1 MSHDRTL
8 LDDERLLGALDVV
21 LETGALQRESL
32 DEDVVVE
39 YKSRGE
45 LVTEVDSRSQERI
58 VAHLRREFPT
68 HGVLAEEGA
77 TADDRRRCRWIVD
90 PLDGTTNYY
99 HGFPTFSISV
109 ALEVDG
115 TLELGIVYDVPGDDV
130 YTGIRGSGAF
140 RERTPITVS
149 EESALE
155 RSLVGTGFD
164 VDTTPSVE
172 TLAAIVETT
181 QGVRRTGS
189 AALDLI
195 HVATGRTEGFYQGGL
210 SPWDVAAGAVIVR
223 EAGGRITD
231 YGGTGGL
238 AGLESGDIVASN
250 GLVHDALRNRV
261 R

>member
-1 MSHDRTL
+1 MSHDRTP
-8 LDDERLLGALDVV
+8 LDDDRLLRALEVV

-32 DEDVVVE
+32 REDVVAE

-45 LVTEVDSRSQERI
+45 LVTEVDRRSQELI
-58 VAHLRREFPT
+58 VEHLRREFPT
-68 HGVLAEEGA
+68 HGVLAEEG
-77 TADDRRRCRWIVD
+77 TTVDEERRRRWIVD

-99 HGFPTFSISV
+99 HGYPTFSISV

-115 TLELGIVYDVPGDDV
+115 ALELGIVYDVPGDDV
-130 YTGIRGSGAF
+130 YTGRRGSGAF

-155 RSLVGTGFD
+155 RSLVATGFA
-164 VDTTPSVE
+164 VDTAPPVE
-172 TLAAIVETT
+172 TLAAVVEAT

-195 HVATGRTEGFYQGGL
+195 HVATGRTEGFYQRGL
-210 SPWDVAAGAVIVR
+210 SPWDVAGGTVLVR
-223 EAGGRITD
+223 EAGGRVTD
-231 YGGTGGL
+231 YGGADGL
-238 AGLESGDIVASN
+238 GHLESGDIVASN
-250 GLVHDALRNRV
+250 GSVHAALRDRI